1 MELFNVL
8 NELEE
13 LVENSPKIPFTRR
26 VLIDEEKLL
35 DYLDRMRASL
45 PEEVRQA
52 KWLLQEREKVL
63 ADSKK
68 EAMRILEEAQKEL
81 DKRADESEIARQ
93 AKIIAEEVVQK
104 AEALAREIK
113 QGARDYADD
122 ILGRLEEDLNK
133 LITQIQNGRAELK
146 GLKSVELK
154 SAELK

>member
-13 LVENSPKIPFTRR
+13 LVENSPKIPLTRR
-26 VLIDEEKLL
+26 ILIDEDKLL

-68 EAMRILEEAQKEL
+68 EAMRILEEAQKQL
-81 DKRADESEIARQ
+81 DRRAEESEIARQ
-93 AKIIAEEVVQK
+93 AKAIADEVIQK
-104 AEALAREIK
+104 AEAVAREIK
-113 QGARDYADD
+113 QGARNYADD
-122 ILGRLEEDLNK
+122 VLSGLEEELNR
-133 LITQIQNGRAELK
+133 LLTQIRNGRAELK
-146 GLKSVELK
+146 GLKAPEQK
-154 SAELK
+154 

>member
-13 LVENSPKIPFTRR
+13 LVENSPKIPLTRR
-26 VLIDEEKLL
+26 ILVDEDKLL

-68 EAMRILEEAQKEL
+68 EAMRILEEAQKQL
-81 DKRADESEIARQ
+81 DRRAEESEIARQ
-93 AKIIAEEVVQK
+93 AKAIADEVIQK
-104 AEALAREIK
+104 AEAVAREIK

-122 ILGRLEEDLNK
+122 VLSGLEEELNR
-133 LITQIQNGRAELK
+133 LLTQIRNGRAELK
-146 GLKSVELK
+146 GLKTPESK
-154 SAELK
+154 